1 MRAIPSL
8 LAIATVLAAAAPGWA
23 ANAAANNQTLGWP
36 HFRGPNR
43 DGIATEKDALAG
55 LTADGPKQVWK
66 ASLGFGFT
74 SIAVANGLAYSS
86 GHKDGND
93 TIYAFDAATGKPAW
107 SYSYPAELTPNMYEG
122 GPNATP
128 TVAGSA
134 VYHLAKDGLVVCL
147 DAKSGKEAWKKNI
160 AQEVGGAKPDW
171 GFSGSPTVIGNGL
184 FLNIGHHGVC
194 VDRQSGKVVWK
205 SGGDKAGYASPIPV
219 TGGKALLMFTG
230 NSLSMVGATDG
241 QLLWRHDWTT
251 QYGVNSA
258 DPILI
263 GTQVFI
269 ASGYEYGCA
278 LLDIGAAKPR
288 EIWRSKVM
296 RNHFNAC
303 VAIDGHLYGFDEST
317 FKCIEWAT
325 GTQKWENGSLGE
337 GSLIAADGKLIILS
351 EKGELVIANA
361 APGGFKELSRSQVL
375 SGRCWT
381 SPAIAGGRIYCRNAK
396 GDLVCLSVK

>member
-1 MRAIPSL
+1 MRAIPTL
-8 LAIATVLAAAAPGWA
+8 LTVAAVLAATPAWA
-23 ANAAANNQTLGWP
+23 ANANAAANQTLGWP

-74 SIAVANGLAYSS
+74 SIAIANGLAYSS
-86 GHKDGND
+86 GNKDAND

-128 TVAGSA
+128 TVAGSS
-134 VYHLAKDGLVVCL
+134 VYLLAKDGLVVCL

-160 AQEVGGAKPDW
+160 AQEIGGAKPSW
-171 GFSGSPTVIGNGL
+171 GFAGSPTVIGNGL

-205 SGGDKAGYASPIPV
+205 SGGEMAGYATPIPV
-219 TGGKALLMFTG
+219 TGGRALLMFTT
-230 NSLSMVGATDG
+230 NSLSMVGAADG

-251 QYGVNSA
+251 DHGVNSA

-269 ASGYEYGCA
+269 STGYNYGCA

-288 EIWRSKVM
+288 EVWRSKVM

-303 VAIDGHLYGFDEST
+303 VAIDGSLYGFDDSDL
-317 FKCIEWAT
+317 KCIDWAT
-325 GTQKWENGSLGE
+325 GAQKWVQNGLGK

-351 EKGELVIANA
+351 EKGELVIADA
-361 APGGFKELSRSQVL
+361 APGGFKELCRSQVL
-375 SGRCWT
+375 TGKCWT
-381 SPAIAGGRIYCRNAK
+381 SPAIASGRIYCRNAK

>member
-1 MRAIPSL
+1 MRTIPTLL
-8 LAIATVLAAAAPGWA
+8 LAVATSVPAWA
-23 ANAAANNQTLGWP
+23 ATAAANNQTLGWP

-66 ASLGFGFT
+66 ASLGVGFT
-74 SIAVANGLAYSS
+74 SISIANGLVYSS
-86 GHKDGND
+86 GNKADTD
-93 TIYAFDAATGKPAW
+93 TIAAFDAATGKPAW
-107 SYSYPAELTPNMYEG
+107 TYSYPAKLAPNMYEG

-128 TVAGSA
+128 TIAGSA
-134 VYHLAKDGLVVCL
+134 VYHMSKDGLVVCL
-147 DAKSGKEAWKKNI
+147 DAKSGKESWKKNV
-160 AQEVGGAKPDW
+160 AQEIGGAPPDW

-194 VDRQSGKVVWK
+194 VDRQSGKVMWK
-205 SGGDKAGYASPIPV
+205 SGGEKAGYATPIPL
-219 TGGKALLMFTG
+219 TGGKALLMFTS

-241 QLLWRHDWTT
+241 SLLWRHDWLTD
-251 QYGVNSA
+251 YGVNSA

-269 ASGYEYGCA
+269 STGYNYGCA
-278 LLDIGAAKPR
+278 MLDIGAAKPR
-288 EIWRSKVM
+288 EVWRSKVM

-303 VAIDGHLYGFDEST
+303 VAIDGNLYGFDDST
-317 FKCIEWAT
+317 LKCVDWAT
-325 GTQKWENGSLGE
+325 GTQKWEQPGLGK
-337 GSLIAADGKLIILS
+337 GSLIAADGKLIVLS

-361 APGGFKELSRSQVL
+361 APGGFKELCRTQVL
-375 SGRCWT
+375 TGKCWT

-396 GDLVCLSVK
+396 GDLVCLAVK